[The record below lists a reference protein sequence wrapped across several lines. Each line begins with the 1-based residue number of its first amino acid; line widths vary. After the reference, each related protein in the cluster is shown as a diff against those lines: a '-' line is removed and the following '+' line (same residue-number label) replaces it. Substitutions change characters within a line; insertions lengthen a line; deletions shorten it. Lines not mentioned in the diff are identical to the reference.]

1 MAYRIYRL
9 PGPPTPPGSKP
20 TQHKH
25 KNKKY
30 LGPPT
35 PPGSKQTQHKH
46 KNKKYVGP
54 PTPPGSKQT
63 QHKHKNKK
71 YLGPPTPPGSKQTT
85 QKRTAG
91 VYMWIGHMCHNDFFL
106 RRKGFPGT
114 LGTLLVSWQPPLWR
128 IQGPPR
134 KVFYGNPTFVCP
146 RKKTLYTMVQRA
158 TWTPY

>member
-1 MAYRIYRL
+1 MESAWQGATFYRGTSRTDAQKLDCHRKVFRIRIRQHLTQGLGIHRAPL
-9 PGPPTPPGSKP
+9 PFPNTLAKRDSGDPNKRNLGFGSA
-20 TQHKH
+20 
-25 KNKKY
+25 NF
-30 LGPPT
+30 
-35 PPGSKQTQHKH
+35 SKC
-46 KNKKYVGP
+46 
-54 PTPPGSKQT
+54 
-63 QHKHKNKK
+63 
-71 YLGPPTPPGSKQTT
+71 
-85 QKRTAG
+85 
-91 VYMWIGHMCHNDFFL
+91 MWIWHMCHNDFFL

>member
-1 MAYRIYRL
+1 MESAWQGATFYRGTSRTDAQKLDCHRKVFRIRIRQHLTQGLGIHRAPL
-9 PGPPTPPGSKP
+9 PCPNTLGKRDSGAPNKRNLGFGSA
-20 TQHKH
+20 
-25 KNKKY
+25 NF
-30 LGPPT
+30 
-35 PPGSKQTQHKH
+35 SKC
-46 KNKKYVGP
+46 
-54 PTPPGSKQT
+54 
-63 QHKHKNKK
+63 
-71 YLGPPTPPGSKQTT
+71 
-85 QKRTAG
+85 
-91 VYMWIGHMCHNDFFL
+91 MWIGHMCHNDFFL

>member
-1 MAYRIYRL
+1 MKAFNMESACLGTPLYRGTSRTDAQKLDCHRKVFRIRIRQHLTQGLGIHRAPL
-9 PGPPTPPGSKP
+9 PCPNTLGKRDSGAPNKRNLGFGSA
-20 TQHKH
+20 
-25 KNKKY
+25 NF
-30 LGPPT
+30 
-35 PPGSKQTQHKH
+35 SKC
-46 KNKKYVGP
+46 
-54 PTPPGSKQT
+54 
-63 QHKHKNKK
+63 
-71 YLGPPTPPGSKQTT
+71 
-85 QKRTAG
+85 
-91 VYMWIGHMCHNDFFL
+91 MWIGHMCHNDFFL